1 MEGIQMADDTAVDA
15 CAPLAR
21 SKLEFV
27 IAGHSHIF
35 ALGAARDYSGSVSLT
50 PVEAG
55 AGHGHGYFL
64 MEKWG
69 PGRSQSYWDALIEHS
84 EGRAAVL
91 VFQGNQH
98 FSNFLFAR
106 QPLFDFVD
114 PLDTDY
120 APFPGAV
127 LVPRR
132 LVMALPAL
140 MPAGLKWLISQLQA
154 RGCRC
159 VIVTGTPPVR
169 KDFVK
174 LVDEVR
180 KWADWRKTAEFIG
193 VDIATCDYT
202 PAPIMKR
209 LWGVVQE
216 LLADVARETGAK
228 FVPVPAEA
236 IESQGYLSAKYCGP
250 LVDFTHANDEYG
262 QLMLEHIVRAI
273 SDATAN
279 AVPPRP

>member
-1 MEGIQMADDTAVDA
+1 MADDTAVGGSVSK
-15 CAPLAR
+15 AR
-21 SKLEFV
+21 SSPEFI

-35 ALGAARDYSGSVSLT
+35 ALGAARDYSGPESLT

-55 AGHGHGYFL
+55 GKQGYFL
-64 MEKWG
+64 METWG
-69 PGRSQSYWDALIEHS
+69 QGRGQSYWDALIKHS
-84 EGRAAVL
+84 KGRAVVL

-120 APFPGAV
+120 APAPGAV

-132 LVMALPAL
+132 LVKALPAL
-140 MPAGLKWLISQLQA
+140 MPAGLKHVISQMQA
-154 RGCRC
+154 RGCRRI
-159 VIVTGTPPVR
+159 IVTGTPPVR
-169 KDFVK
+169 RDYPQ

-180 KWADWRKTAEFIG
+180 KWADWRKITEYIG

-202 PAPIMKR
+202 PPPIMKR

-216 LLADVARETGAK
+216 LLADVARETGTK

-236 IESQGYLSAKYCGP
+236 MEPQGYLSEKYCGP
-250 LVDFTHANDEYG
+250 LLDFTHANNEYG
-262 QLMLEHIVRAI
+262 RLMLEHIVSAVI
-273 SDATAN
+273 EDTDTLAT
-279 AVPPRP
+279 

>member
-1 MEGIQMADDTAVDA
+1 MNVDA
-15 CAPLAR
+15 RAPLAP

-35 ALGAARDYSGSVSLT
+35 ALGAARDYSGPVALT
-50 PVEAG
+50 PVKAG
-55 AGHGHGYFL
+55 AEHGYFL
-64 MEKWG
+64 MEKWVS
-69 PGRSQSYWDALIEHS
+69 GRSQSYWDALIEHS

-114 PLDTDY
+114 PLDTDHV
-120 APFPGAV
+120 PIPGAV

-140 MPAGLKWLISQLQA
+140 MPAGLKYVILQLQA
-154 RGCRC
+154 RGCRR

-169 KDFVK
+169 RDYVQ

-180 KWADWRKTAEFIG
+180 KWADWRKSAEYIG

-202 PAPIMKR
+202 PPPIMKR

-216 LLADVARETGAK
+216 SLEDVAREAGAK

-236 IESQGYLSAKYCGP
+236 IEPQGYLAAKYCGP
-250 LVDFTHANDEYG
+250 LVDFTHANTEYG
-262 QLMLEHIVRAI
+262 RLMLEQIMCAI
-273 SDATAN
+273 SDTTAK
-279 AVPPRP
+279 AAPLVLD